1 MKQEELT
8 GSTDGKLLQ
17 EQKKKKS
24 NKIST
29 FIIGMLI
36 GVSVYSAIENGFEF
50 FTFFPLI
57 IAYFFFRQQKKDQA

>member
-1 MKQEELT
+1 MKQEELI

-24 NKIST
+24 NKINT
-29 FIIGMLI
+29 VIIGMLI
-36 GVSVYSAIENGFEF
+36 GVFVYSAIENGFEF

-57 IAYFFFRQQKKDQA
+57 LAYFFFRQQKKDGA